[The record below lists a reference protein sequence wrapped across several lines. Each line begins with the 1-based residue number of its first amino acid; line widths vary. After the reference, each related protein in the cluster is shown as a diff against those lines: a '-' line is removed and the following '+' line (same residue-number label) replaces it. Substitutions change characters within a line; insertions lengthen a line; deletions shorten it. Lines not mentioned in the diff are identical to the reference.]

1 MRPIE
6 WLDRNPWGDVHN
18 DAVTSTLTAPVDLG
32 NARRTPDFATVG
44 TGDSLQMVTARRSR
58 GTRYPPFCTVAAL
71 SARSSDGTQ
80 NGVICVRATR
90 ESALLTS
97 ARLVASDDQGG
108 QLFHEFGRGL

>member
-1 MRPIE
+1 MEAEI
-6 WLDRNPWGDVHN
+6 
-18 DAVTSTLTAPVDLG
+18 T
-32 NARRTPDFATVG
+32 RTV
-44 TGDSLQMVTARRSR
+44 
-58 GTRYPPFCTVAAL
+58 PPFCTVAAL